1 MNLQEQL
8 LKEHSRNNTIFIAN
22 WIGSNKERFGE
33 LMHLFF
39 QGEPKV
45 VQRAAWVVSYCFE
58 NCQELVPPYLS
69 EMVDYCNT
77 PGIHDAVKR
86 NVTRIIAHLN
96 IPEKLEEPLLNLC
109 FELLINPKETVA
121 VRCWCMDILLT
132 LSRTYPEIKNE
143 LQHIIEDALEHQ
155 EITAAFKS
163 KSKRVL
169 LALKKRT

>member
-1 MNLQEQL
+1 MNLREQL
-8 LKEHSRNNTIFIAN
+8 LQEHSRSNTILIAN
-22 WIGSNKERFGE
+22 WIGNNKNRFNE
-33 LMHLFF
+33 LMQLFF
-39 QGEPKV
+39 HDEPMV

-58 NCQELVPPYLS
+58 NCEESVLPYLS
-69 EMVDYCNT
+69 EMVGYCHT

-86 NVTRIIAHLN
+86 NVTRIIAHLT
-96 IPEKLEEPLLNLC
+96 IPEKLEEPLMNLC

>member
-1 MNLQEQL
+1 MNLQEQI
-8 LKEHSRNNTIFIAN
+8 LKEHSRNNTILIAN
-22 WIGSNKERFGE
+22 WIGNDKNRFKE
-33 LMHLFF
+33 LMQLFF
-39 QGEPKV
+39 HGEPKV

-58 NCQELVPPYLS
+58 NCAELVQPYLP
-69 EMVDYCNT
+69 EMADYCHT

-96 IPEKLEEPLLNLC
+96 IPEKLEEPLMNLC

-121 VRCWCMDILLT
+121 VRCWCMDILMA
-132 LSRTYPEIKNE
+132 LSKPYPEIKNE

-155 EITAAFKS
+155 EITPGFKS

-169 LALKKRT
+169 LTLKKKN